1 MNEKLNN
8 VSGGIFFSFLLIG
21 SIFYLITNILLRN
34 YMPYFWEGG
43 FIITIIAPIVISII
57 SIKELYKYFTIE
69 KLEKDLKM
77 ED

>member
-21 SIFYLITNILLRN
+21 SIIQLIVNILIRD
-34 YMPYFWEGG
+34 YIPYFWEGS
-43 FIITIIAPIVISII
+43 FVIAIFAPIVVAVLSV
-57 SIKELYKYFTIE
+57 KELYKYFTIE